1 MYCLIEILSPEI
13 LREYKFNDD
22 DSILT
27 EGLLKI
33 SNNKE
38 EAYQLMTSLRSI
50 NLYKNLIEIDQ
61 EEIENYQRI
70 YDGLAYFYKAKYH
83 RDMANDRK
91 MLIYLYNTPVLTEE
105 QRQKVNEF
113 LKIPV
118 ETQKIKLEEQGYFSK
133 DYKKTHPHVRVLYGD
148 RAITID
154 ENNRYDQIDRER

>member
-61 EEIENYQRI
+61 EEIENYQKI
-70 YDGLAYFYKAKYH
+70 YDELAYFFKAKYH

-105 QRQKVNEF
+105 QRQKVN
-113 LKIPV
+113 
-118 ETQKIKLEEQGYFSK
+118 
-133 DYKKTHPHVRVLYGD
+133 
-148 RAITID
+148 
-154 ENNRYDQIDRER
+154 

>member
-1 MYCLIEILSPEI
+1 MYCLIEILSPET

-61 EEIENYQRI
+61 EEIENYQKI
-70 YDGLAYFYKAKYH
+70 YDGLAYFTKP
-83 RDMANDRK
+83 
-91 MLIYLYNTPVLTEE
+91 NT
-105 QRQKVNEF
+105 
-113 LKIPV
+113 I
-118 ETQKIKLEEQGYFSK
+118 ETWQ
-133 DYKKTHPHVRVLYGD
+133 
-148 RAITID
+148 TIGKC
-154 ENNRYDQIDRER
+154 